1 MATFMRPYA
10 AQTYALM
17 RIVTGFLFLWPGAQK
32 LLSIPTPPP
41 PQVPAFVKIG
51 RAHV

>member
-17 RIVTGFLFLWPGAQK
+17 RMVTGFLFLWQQTGTG
-32 LLSIPTPPP
+32 LI
-41 PQVPAFVKIG
+41 
-51 RAHV
+51 

>member
-17 RIVTGFLFLWPGAQK
+17 RMVTGFLSSGM
-32 LLSIPTPPP
+32 
-41 PQVPAFVKIG
+41 G
-51 RAHV
+51 RKNY